1 MVDVSAFSA
10 VHVMVADEPV
20 SGDGAINVE
29 NTNPLLVAHK
39 ISKNN
44 IVVTQKGL
52 VALLHT
58 IQEFFV
64 KGIELERVSRVAV
77 LLNQSGLDRNNSI
90 FRQLADRC
98 ASEQKNDGGWLGVV
112 DTLWCTSFLEVLGE
126 YSESVESAL
135 IWLMKQKHDDGSWG
149 KTERDIG
156 RITVTGQLLYFLPQL
171 ASKSSLIWLEK
182 KWKKELEINPKLTY
196 KGAFTLMAFKR
207 NDYQPMDSRLI
218 SQTIEW
224 LEEEQ
229 NNDFG
234 WGPWKEQP
242 TGSSPFYTG
251 VALAGLL
258 QYPDKINPEVLGN
271 GVKWLEEKQLENGL
285 WPDHYIEEGSSW
297 AFFAFTRAMA
307 YLDSME
313 KKG

>member
-1 MVDVSAFSA
+1 MKT
-10 VHVMVADEPV
+10 PKK
-20 SGDGAINVE
+20 
-29 NTNPLLVAHK
+29 K
-39 ISKNN
+39 I
-44 IVVTQKGL
+44 VTIQKGL
-52 VALLHT
+52 VALLNT
-58 IQEFFV
+58 IQDFFI
-64 KGIELERVSRVAV
+64 KEIELERLSRIAV
-77 LLNQSGLDRNNSI
+77 LLNQSGLNQNNSI
-90 FRQLADRC
+90 FQQLAGRC
-98 ASEQKNDGGWLGVV
+98 ALEQKNDGGWLGVV
-112 DTLWCTSFLEVLGE
+112 DSLWCTSFLDQYEE
-126 YSESVESAL
+126 DSESVKSAL
-135 IWLMKQKHDDGSWG
+135 TWLKEQRHDDGSWG

-182 KWKKELEINPKLTY
+182 KWREELEIIPRLTY

-207 NDYQPMDSRLI
+207 NDYQPMDSQLI

-229 NNDFG
+229 NDDFG
-234 WGPWKEQP
+234 WGPWKGQP
-242 TGSSPFYTG
+242 IGSSPFYTG

-258 QYPDKINPEVLGN
+258 QYPDKINPEVMMN
-271 GVKWLEEKQLENGL
+271 GVKWLEEKQLDNGL